1 MWVGVGAEVDL
12 SSLWEKRKPRDC
24 HSTPQSLVPL
34 TVKALGTS
42 DPQEQMESL
51 LCDGS
56 KEKGF
61 AAWIPMHLNASHS
74 LIDAE

>member
-12 SSLWEKRKPRDC
+12 SSLWEKQKPRVC
-24 HSTPQSLVPL
+24 HSPPQWLVPL

-61 AAWIPMHLNASHS
+61 AAWVPVHLNASYS
-74 LIDAE
+74 LIGAE